1 MARNQGPPPPDED
14 SPSSSRDGFR
24 RGEQASSRSRSVSP
38 SRYSEDDSP
47 IDATLLDLEPEEQQP
62 FLRAQ
67 KRVPVRRGPLPKRAA
82 NRLRTA
88 LIAIGAVGVIALVA
102 FVFYQYGASS
112 WRFRIDS
119 GDLIEVAGTK
129 HVTRGQIMQVM
140 GGDIGKNVFFI
151 SLAERKRKLE
161 EIPWVES
168 ASVMR
173 FLPNRVRVEIRE
185 RTPVAFVLMGSH
197 IELIDASGVVMD
209 LPAGGQSSYSFPVL
223 VGFSD
228 TEPLSTRAA
237 RMKVFMQ
244 LMTDLD
250 ANGEHRSQELSDV
263 DVTDPDDVKVTV
275 GDPQGAVLVHLGS
288 SNFLERYK
296 VYVEH
301 VQEWRQQFQKLDSV
315 DLRYERQVIVNP
327 DSHGIAPVPVAPA
340 QPKAVAPVAR
350 RKSKRH

>member
-1 MARNQGPPPPDED
+1 
-14 SPSSSRDGFR
+14 
-24 RGEQASSRSRSVSP
+24 
-38 SRYSEDDSP
+38 
-47 IDATLLDLEPEEQQP
+47 
-62 FLRAQ
+62 
-67 KRVPVRRGPLPKRAA
+67 
-82 NRLRTA
+82 
-88 LIAIGAVGVIALVA
+88 
-102 FVFYQYGASS
+102 
-112 WRFRIDS
+112 
-119 GDLIEVAGTK
+119 
-129 HVTRGQIMQVM
+129 
-140 GGDIGKNVFFI
+140 
-151 SLAERKRKLE
+151 
-161 EIPWVES
+161 
-168 ASVMR
+168 
-173 FLPNRVRVEIRE
+173 
-185 RTPVAFVLMGSH
+185 
-197 IELIDASGVVMD
+197 
-209 LPAGGQSSYSFPVL
+209 
-223 VGFSD
+223 
-228 TEPLSTRAA
+228 
-237 RMKVFMQ
+237 MKVFMQ